1 MITNMIDFLDLKKI
15 NFRNSNEIRDA
26 TLRVFNSGWYILG
39 KEVDEFE
46 KRFSS
51 YCGVNHTIGMGN
63 CLDALI
69 LIFRAFIETGLLKEG
84 DEVIVP
90 SNTYIASI
98 LSITENRLVP
108 VFVEPNIDSYNID
121 PQLIEDKITSKTKAI
136 LIVHLYGQVAFS
148 EKLKTLA
155 KKYELKIIEDCAQAH
170 GASLN
175 GVKTGNFGDAAG
187 FSFYPSKNLG
197 ALGDAGA
204 VTTNDQELADVVRA
218 LGNYGSHIKYENLYK
233 GQNSRLDEIQAAIL
247 SVKLES
253 LDGDNDRRKQI
264 ANYYK
269 KNIQNDKVILP
280 KRVHEDTNSHV
291 YHLFVIRVKNRE
303 NFREFLKQKN
313 IATDVHYPIPPHKQ
327 KAFSELNENSYPLSE
342 KIHKEVVSIPCG
354 LHLTDDEVEY
364 IASSI
369 NQY

>member
-1 MITNMIDFLDLKKI
+1 MIPFLDLAKVEKQISGLLKKSVNQVI
-15 NFRNSNEIRDA
+15 D
-26 TLRVFNSGWYILG
+26 SGWFILG
-39 KEVDEFE
+39 QNVQKFEQEFAN
-46 KRFSS
+46 
-51 YCGVNHTIGMGN
+51 YCGVKHTIGVANG
-63 CLDALI
+63 LDALI
-69 LIFRAFIETGLLKEG
+69 LIFKAYIEKGLLKEG

-90 SNTYIASI
+90 SNTYVASI
-98 LSITENRLVP
+98 LSITESRLVP

-204 VTTNDQELADVVRA
+204 VITNDQELSDVVRA
-218 LGNYGSHIKYENLYK
+218 LGNYGSHKKYENLYK
-233 GQNSRLDEIQAAIL
+233 GQNSRLDELQAAIL
-247 SVKLES
+247 SVKLGS
-253 LDGDNDRRKQI
+253 LDDDNDRRKQI

-280 KRVHEDTNSHV
+280 KRVFEDTNSHV
-291 YHLFVIRVKNRE
+291 YHLFVVRVKNRE
-303 NFREFLKQKN
+303 NFREFLMQKN

-327 KAFSELNENSYPLSE
+327 KAFSELYNYQYPLSE
-342 KIHKEVVSIPCG
+342 KIHKEIVSIPCG
-354 LHLTDDEVEY
+354 LHLTDDEFEY

>member
-1 MITNMIDFLDLKKI
+1 MIPFLDLAKVEKQLSGVLKRSVNQVI
-15 NFRNSNEIRDA
+15 D
-26 TLRVFNSGWYILG
+26 SGWFILG
-39 KEVDEFE
+39 QNVQNFEHEFAN
-46 KRFSS
+46 
-51 YCGVNHTIGMGN
+51 YCGVKHATGVANG
-63 CLDALI
+63 LDALI

-98 LSITENRLVP
+98 LSITQNRLVP
-108 VFVEPNIDSYNID
+108 VFVEPNIESYNID
-121 PQLIEDKITSKTKAI
+121 PQSIEHKITSKTKAI
-136 LIVHLYGQVAFS
+136 MIVHLYGQVAYNPEIAS
-148 EKLKTLA
+148 IAQKHDLLVV
-155 KKYELKIIEDCAQAH
+155 EDAAQAH

-175 GVKTGNFGDAAG
+175 GLKTGNFGDAAG

-218 LGNYGSHIKYENLYK
+218 LGNYGSHKKYENLYK

-247 SVKLES
+247 SVKLGS
-253 LDGDNDRRKQI
+253 LDADNDRRKQI
-264 ANYYK
+264 ANYYT

-280 KRVHEDTNSHV
+280 KRIHEDKNSHV
-291 YHLFVIRVKNRE
+291 YHLFVVRVENRE
-303 NFREFLKQKN
+303 NFREFLKEKG

-342 KIHKEVVSIPCG
+342 KIHNEIVSIPCG
-354 LHLTDDEVEY
+354 LHLTDNEVEY
-364 IASSI
+364 ITTSI

>member
-1 MITNMIDFLDLKKI
+1 MIPFLDLAKIEKQFSEEIKKSVNQVI
-15 NFRNSNEIRDA
+15 D
-26 TLRVFNSGWYILG
+26 SGWFILG
-39 KEVDEFE
+39 QNVQNFEHEFAN
-46 KRFSS
+46 F
-51 YCGVNHTIGMGN
+51 CGAKHAIGVANG
-63 CLDALI
+63 LDALI
-69 LIFRAFIETGLLKEG
+69 LIFRAYIEMGLLKEG

-98 LSITENRLVP
+98 LSITQNRLVP
-108 VFVEPNIDSYNID
+108 VFVEPNIESYNID
-121 PQLIEDKITSKTKAI
+121 PQSIEHKITSKTKAI
-136 LIVHLYGQVAFS
+136 MIVHLYGQVAYNPEIAS
-148 EKLKTLA
+148 IAQKHDLLVV
-155 KKYELKIIEDCAQAH
+155 EDAAQAH

-175 GVKTGNFGDAAG
+175 GLKTGNFGDAAG

-218 LGNYGSHIKYENLYK
+218 LGNYGSHKKYENLYK

-247 SVKLES
+247 SVKLGS
-253 LDGDNDRRKQI
+253 LDADNDRRKQI
-264 ANYYK
+264 ANYYT

-280 KRVHEDTNSHV
+280 KRIHEDKNSHV
-291 YHLFVIRVKNRE
+291 YHLFVVRVENRE
-303 NFREFLKQKN
+303 NFREFLKEKG

-342 KIHKEVVSIPCG
+342 KIHNEIVSIPCG
-354 LHLTDDEVEY
+354 LHLTDNEVEY
-364 IASSI
+364 ITTSI

>member
-1 MITNMIDFLDLKKI
+1 MIPFLDLAKVEKQFSEEIKKSVNQVI
-15 NFRNSNEIRDA
+15 D
-26 TLRVFNSGWYILG
+26 SGWFILG
-39 KEVDEFE
+39 QNVQKFEQEFAN
-46 KRFSS
+46 F
-51 YCGVNHTIGMGN
+51 CGAKHAIGVANG
-63 CLDALI
+63 LDALI
-69 LIFRAFIETGLLKEG
+69 LIFRAYIEMGLLKEG

-98 LSITENRLVP
+98 LSITQNRLVP
-108 VFVEPNIDSYNID
+108 VFVEPNIESYNID
-121 PQLIEDKITSKTKAI
+121 PQSIEHKITSKTKAI
-136 LIVHLYGQVAFS
+136 MIVHLYGQVAYNPEIAS
-148 EKLKTLA
+148 IAQKHDLLVV
-155 KKYELKIIEDCAQAH
+155 EDAAQAH

-175 GVKTGNFGDAAG
+175 GLKTGNFGDAAG

-218 LGNYGSHIKYENLYK
+218 LGNYGSHKKYENLYK

-247 SVKLES
+247 SVKLGS
-253 LDGDNDRRKQI
+253 LDADNDRRKQI
-264 ANYYK
+264 ANYYT

-280 KRVHEDTNSHV
+280 KRIHEDKNSHV
-291 YHLFVIRVKNRE
+291 YHLFVVRVENRE
-303 NFREFLKQKN
+303 NFREFLKEKG

-342 KIHKEVVSIPCG
+342 KIHNEIVSIPCG
-354 LHLTDDEVEY
+354 LHLTDNEVEY
-364 IASSI
+364 ITTSI

>member
-1 MITNMIDFLDLKKI
+1 MIPFLDLAKVEKQFSEEIKKSVNQVI
-15 NFRNSNEIRDA
+15 D
-26 TLRVFNSGWYILG
+26 SGWFILG
-39 KEVDEFE
+39 QNVQNFEHEFAN
-46 KRFSS
+46 F
-51 YCGVNHTIGMGN
+51 CGAKHAIGVANG
-63 CLDALI
+63 LDALI
-69 LIFRAFIETGLLKEG
+69 LIFRAYIEMGLLKEG

-98 LSITENRLVP
+98 LSITQNRLVP
-108 VFVEPNIDSYNID
+108 VFVEPNIESYNID
-121 PQLIEDKITSKTKAI
+121 PQSIEHKITSKTKAI
-136 LIVHLYGQVAFS
+136 MIVHLYGQVAYNPEIAS
-148 EKLKTLA
+148 IAQKHDLLVV
-155 KKYELKIIEDCAQAH
+155 EDAAQAH

-175 GVKTGNFGDAAG
+175 GLKTGNFGDAAG

-218 LGNYGSHIKYENLYK
+218 LGNYGSHKKYENLYK

-247 SVKLES
+247 SVKLGS
-253 LDGDNDRRKQI
+253 LDADNDRRKQI
-264 ANYYK
+264 ANYYT

-280 KRVHEDTNSHV
+280 KRIHEDKNSHV
-291 YHLFVIRVKNRE
+291 YHLFVVRVENRE
-303 NFREFLKQKN
+303 NFREFLKEKG

-342 KIHKEVVSIPCG
+342 KIHNEIVSIPCG
-354 LHLTDDEVEY
+354 LHLTDNEVEY
-364 IASSI
+364 ITTSI